1 MTFKPARLLLALIAV
16 ISAPAF
22 AQNLAV
28 VNGKAIPTSRVDAIV
43 KQVVAQGQGQD
54 SPQLRE
60 AIKRDLIAREV
71 LMQEAIK
78 QGYDKKP
85 DVKQALDS
93 ARQAIVVNQLARDY
107 IAKNPVTDAEIKA
120 EYDRFAKTQS
130 GEKEYHL
137 RHILLATEDE
147 AKAVIAKLKGGAKFE
162 ELAKQSKDTGSAAN
176 GGDLDWAAPSAFP
189 PEFAAGFTKLNKGQ
203 VTDVPVKT
211 GAGFHVIKVDDVR
224 AVKVPAMDEIKSQIA
239 ESLTQ
244 TKLAAY
250 QEEMVKKAKVQSH
263 SCKMRC
269 HRRRRWRRLSSPAGD
284 FSSFYRI

>member
-1 MTFKPARLLLALIAV
+1 MTFKPARLLLALIAATATLA
-16 ISAPAF
+16 APAF

-60 AIKRDLIAREV
+60 AIKRDLISREV

-85 DVKQALDS
+85 EVKQALDS

-107 IAKNPVTDAEIKA
+107 IAKNPVTDADIKA
-120 EYDRFAKTQS
+120 EYDRFAKTQA

-162 ELAKQSKDTGSAAN
+162 ELAKTSKDTGSAAN

-189 PEFAAGFTKLNKGQ
+189 PEFAAGFTKLGKGQ
-203 VTDVPVKT
+203 VTDTPVKT

-224 AVKVPAMDEIKSQIA
+224 AVKVPTMEEVKSQIA

-244 TKLAAY
+244 AKLAAY
-250 QEEMVKKAKVQSH
+250 QEEMVKKAKV
-263 SCKMRC
+263 K
-269 HRRRRWRRLSSPAGD
+269 
-284 FSSFYRI
+284 